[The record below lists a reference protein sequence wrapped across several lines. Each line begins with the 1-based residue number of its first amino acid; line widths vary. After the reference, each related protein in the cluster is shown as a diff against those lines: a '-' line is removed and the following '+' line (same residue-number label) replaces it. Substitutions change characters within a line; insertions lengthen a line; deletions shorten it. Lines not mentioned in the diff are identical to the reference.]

1 MILNS
6 VPWGYDDVTRHRTAL
21 KHPAEQK
28 QYNIGG
34 NTMSVK
40 DFIDT
45 NEFTKEELMDIIN
58 LSLKI
63 KRCIKAGCYPQL
75 LRNKSLGM
83 IFQ

>member
-1 MILNS
+1 
-6 VPWGYDDVTRHRTAL
+6 
-21 KHPAEQK
+21 
-28 QYNIGG
+28 
-34 NTMSVK
+34 MSVK

-83 IFQ
+83 IFQQSSTRTRVSFETAM